1 MRFGVLGPLAVW
13 TDDGTAVTVP
23 GRKVRTLLACLLV
36 APGRGVSADR
46 LVDDLWGAEVPRDP
60 AAALQAKVSQLRR
73 ALGTAESGARGLVAS
88 TDAGYRLDV
97 AAEAVDAGR
106 FTALLAS
113 ARARSDPAPRAAAL
127 EEALA
132 LWRGPAFADFTEEA
146 FARGA
151 VEELTE
157 QWLTAVEDRVDARLS
172 LGEHHALVPELL
184 RLLDAHPLRERL
196 HAAHMRA
203 LYRCGRQAEALET
216 YTRLRTRLADEL
228 GLDPGPEL
236 TELQQAVLAHDPE
249 LQAPQD
255 HDRASGA
262 AVRTN
267 LPEPVAPL
275 IGRETAVAEVAQ
287 ALDSARL
294 VTLTGPGGVGKTRLA
309 LEVATQLTTTRPEM
323 LPDGAWAVDL
333 ADFDPSAHTDPV
345 GALAD
350 LVGSTLGVRDD
361 VAAAAS
367 PPQGRCPA
375 EDRLAQVLA
384 PRHALLLFDNC
395 EHALDPAAR
404 ITAALLSAAPR
415 LRILATSR
423 EPVGITGERL
433 HPVPPLVLPDSD
445 GDDADVVT
453 TGRSAAVELFV
464 ARAAAAQPG
473 FRLTPE
479 NAPAIAS
486 ICRQLDGLPLAVE
499 LAVTSV
505 RALGVHDLA
514 VRLCD
519 RFRLLTAG
527 HRDAPARQRTLRAV
541 IDWSWELLTESERA
555 VLRRLAA
562 HAGGCTLDSAEVV
575 CAGDDVP
582 SGEVADVL
590 ARLVDRSLVAVADT
604 AGGRR
609 YRLLETIAAY
619 ARERLA
625 EAGETEPVQLRHA
638 RYYTDL
644 AEQADRSLRGSEQ
657 RRWLARLDAEA
668 ANLRAALATTAHHGD
683 PALAV
688 RLATAAAWYWFL
700 RGAYRQAHRSLDL
713 AVNMPGHAPTT
724 RRAEAAAWRAAFG
737 ALIGVE
743 PAPVQH
749 SSSVLAPHNGLDE
762 PAALAR
768 TQWLLGHVG
777 GMREEDSAEQLVD
790 PALRSFQRLDDRW
803 GTAAAWYT
811 KADLALLRGE
821 LDRARNHG
829 AQAGAMFAEL
839 DDLWG
844 QAQTAKVLGMLAEIA
859 GEHDR
864 SARLHREA
872 LHKAE
877 ELGLWPTASEQL
889 SRLGRLALLAG
900 DYRTADAYHHR
911 ALRLAREHAHEG
923 GANFARGGLGLSAR
937 RQDLLD
943 DAEAH
948 LRPALSWERH
958 IGYRVGQAW
967 ILAQLGFTAEQRG
980 EPDTACDLHLEGLAA
995 ARATGDPRAVALAL
1009 EGLAGAQT
1017 SAGMHEHAA
1026 VLLGAAAARRDAVH
1040 APLPPAE
1047 RGDVDRITRSIREHL
1062 DETAR
1067 EHARRRGE
1075 TAELD
1080 ALLQPLTNADRSGT
1094 AQSPR

>member
-13 TDDGTAVTVP
+13 TDEGAAVAVP
-23 GRKVRTLLACLLV
+23 GRKVRALLACLLV
-36 APGRGVSADR
+36 SPGRGVPADR
-46 LVDDLWGAEVPRDP
+46 LVDDLWTAEAPRDP

-73 ALGTAESGARGLVAS
+73 ALGTAESGARRLVVS

-97 AAEAVDAGR
+97 AVEAVDAGR

-113 ARARSDPAPRAAAL
+113 ARARSEPAQRAAAL
-127 EEALA
+127 GEALA

-146 FARGA
+146 FARAA

-157 QWLTAVEDRVDARLS
+157 QWLAAVEDRVDARLS
-172 LGEHHALVPELL
+172 LGEHHALVPELS

-196 HAAHMRA
+196 HAAQMRA
-203 LYRCGRQAEALET
+203 LYRCGRQAEALDT
-216 YTRLRTRLADEL
+216 YTRLRTRLAEEL

-236 TELQQAVLAHDPE
+236 TELQEAVLTRDPE
-249 LQAPQD
+249 LRAPQHGGQD
-255 HDRASGA
+255 SGT

-267 LPEPVAPL
+267 LPTPVGPL
-275 IGRETAVAEVAQ
+275 IGRDSAVVEVAQ
-287 ALDSARL
+287 ALDVARL

-309 LEVATQLTTTRPEM
+309 LEVATQRTTTRPEA

-361 VAAAAS
+361 VATSA
-367 PPQGRCPA
+367 PPPEERSPA
-375 EDRLAQVLA
+375 EDRLAQALA
-384 PRHALLLFDNC
+384 PRHMLLVLDNC
-395 EHALDPAAR
+395 EHALEPAGR
-404 ITAALLSAAPR
+404 IIAALLSAAPR
-415 LRILATSR
+415 LQILATGR

-445 GDDADVVT
+445 ADDVDAAA
-453 TGRSAAVELFV
+453 GSPAVELFV
-464 ARAAAAQPG
+464 ARAAAALPG
-473 FRLTPE
+473 FRLTPD

-499 LAVTSV
+499 LAVTRV

-541 IDWSWELLTESERA
+541 IDWSWELLSESERA
-555 VLRRLAA
+555 VLRRLSA
-562 HAGGCTLDSAEVV
+562 HGGGCTLDSAEAV
-575 CAGDDVP
+575 CAGGDVP

-590 ARLVDRSLVAVADT
+590 ARLVDRSLVTAADT

-625 EAGETEPVQLRHA
+625 EAGETEPVQLQHA

-644 AEQADRSLRGSEQ
+644 AEQADRSLRGPGQ
-657 RRWLARLDAEA
+657 RRWLEVLDAEA
-668 ANLRAALATTAHHGD
+668 ANLRTALTTTAHQCD

-700 RGAYRQAHRSLDL
+700 RGTYRQAHRSLDT
-713 AVNMPGHAPTT
+713 AVNTPGHAPAA

-737 ALIGVE
+737 ALIGTD
-743 PAPVQH
+743 PAPLQH
-749 SSSVLAPHNGLDE
+749 NASALALHNGRDE
-762 PAALAR
+762 PVALAR

-777 GMREEDSAEQLVD
+777 GLREEESAEQLVD
-790 PALRSFQRLDDRW
+790 QALRSFHRLDDRW
-803 GTAAAWYT
+803 GTAAALHT
-811 KADLALLRGE
+811 KADLALLRGD
-821 LDRARNHG
+821 LDRARDRG
-829 AQAGAMFAEL
+829 AQAAAMFAEL

-900 DYRTADAYHHR
+900 DYRTADAHHQR

-923 GANFARGGLGLSAR
+923 GVNFARGGLGLSAR
-937 RQDLLD
+937 RQGLLD

-967 ILAQLGFTAEQRG
+967 ILAQLGFTAEQRCA
-980 EPDTACDLHLEGLAA
+980 PDTARDLHLEGLAA
-995 ARATGDPRAVALAL
+995 ARSTGDPRAVALAL
-1009 EGLAGAQT
+1009 EGLAGARA
-1017 SAGMHEHAA
+1017 SAGDHEHAA
-1026 VLLGAAAARRDAVH
+1026 ALLAAAATRRDAVH

-1047 RGDVDRITRSIREHL
+1047 RGDVDRITRSLREHL

-1067 EHARRRGE
+1067 EDARRRGE

-1080 ALLQPLTNADRSGT
+1080 ALLQPLTDAGRSGS
-1094 AQSPR
+1094 AQSQC